1 MGLSKAFYR
10 HYQKIEPGLICNVK
24 DTLCTQDGSQ
34 LFRAKA
40 KPPPTTLFCE
50 FDTTGA
56 GISGG
61 GWGLR
66 VHRSRFRCQ
75 TVTRL

>member
-40 KPPPTTLFCE
+40 KPPPTTLLCE

-56 GISGG
+56 GIR
-61 GWGLR
+61 LR